1 MSSNGYSTKGE
12 DIQTINLTVQK
23 LCQEKKSGS
32 GTVKMKYKIPFYS
45 LPQLVWDLKA
55 LLLLLYKI
63 PF

>member
-32 GTVKMKYKIPFYS
+32 GTVKMYS
-45 LPQLVWDLKA
+45 ILASDTN
-55 LLLLLYKI
+55 
-63 PF
+63 